1 MRNFSIV
8 YSRKTDDYFDVENT
22 SLFWGEKFD
31 GTDYEKYLDTS
42 EDFDPEELYKI
53 IREYRAII
61 VKDFE
66 RYLKYIIPSLK
77 NTEGLAFEMQNV
89 VDTLNNGID
98 YTIDDDYNFLILT
111 DEYLYL
117 NNIENAIDDL
127 LLGSLDKD
135 EAFIYITTVI
145 VNRNY
150 KEFYFITKGK
160 NLLTVE
166 ENCVVKAYSIV
177 DGKVSEKI
185 FKQNVDTESENYSD
199 EDMEKLL
206 VKVRE
211 LENN

>member
-8 YSRKTDDYFDVENT
+8 YSRKTDDYFDVENN

-31 GTDYEKYLDTS
+31 GTDYEKYLDAS
-42 EDFDPEELYKI
+42 EDFDSEELYKI

-66 RYLKYIIPSLK
+66 RYLKYIIPLLK

-89 VDTLNNGID
+89 VDTLNNGVD

-111 DEYLYL
+111 DEYLYF